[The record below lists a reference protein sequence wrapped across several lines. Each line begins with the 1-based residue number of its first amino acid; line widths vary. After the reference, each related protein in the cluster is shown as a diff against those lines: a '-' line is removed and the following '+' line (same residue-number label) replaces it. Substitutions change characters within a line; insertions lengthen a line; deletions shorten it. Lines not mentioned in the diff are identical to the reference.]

1 MADRR
6 VGDLLTAPKGLQLL
20 DLISQCQGAD
30 LTDNDLSGL
39 LPQLDF
45 HVTRYRGDYEATVE
59 ALKSRA
65 PQLGRLAEWLPGRM
79 AHWWDDLDR
88 KNQIWVG
95 RSPNPPVDDQLIVD
109 LTPFGSET
117 PKPKR
122 AFWTSTFVPVLVSP
136 WLHTPEDQFSGP
148 YYTWEVT
155 VTDSARVL
163 EIHSRDTW
171 SALARFY
178 PRAEAGFIFTATPH
192 RPQNAARLDPD
203 WSELSRDWDGVHLS
217 IGGWLTAE
225 DVPHESDGVKTELRG
240 WGMES
245 TVWFRWSFSS
255 VKRAETLERR
265 P

>member
-1 MADRR
+1 MADRW

-20 DLISQCQGAD
+20 DLISQCQAAD

-45 HVTRYRGDYEATVE
+45 HVTRYRGDYEPTVE
-59 ALKSRA
+59 ALKSKA
-65 PQLGRLAEWLPGRM
+65 AQLNRLAEWLPRRM
-79 AHWWDDLDR
+79 ARWWDDLDR

-95 RSPNPPVDDQLIVD
+95 RSPDPPVEDQLIVD

-148 YYTWEVT
+148 YYSWEVT

-163 EIHSRDTW
+163 EIHSRDAW
-171 SALARFY
+171 SALARSY
-178 PRAEAGFIFTATPH
+178 PRAEAGFTYTTTPH
-192 RPQNAARLDPD
+192 PKT
-203 WSELSRDWDGVHLS
+203 RDWDGVHLS

-225 DVPHESDGVKTELRG
+225 DVLYESDGVKTELRG
-240 WGMES
+240 WDMES

-255 VKRAETLERR
+255 VKRVETLER
-265 P
+265 